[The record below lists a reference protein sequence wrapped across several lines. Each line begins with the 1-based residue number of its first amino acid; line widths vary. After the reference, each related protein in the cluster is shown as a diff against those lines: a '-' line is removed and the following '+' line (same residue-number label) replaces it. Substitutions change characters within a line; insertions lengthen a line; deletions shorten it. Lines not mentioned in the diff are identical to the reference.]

1 MLTSFAENIWIADGP
16 IVDAALGFHYPTRM
30 AVIRLSGGGL
40 FVWSPVPLTEE
51 LRAGVAALGEVRHIV
66 APNSLH
72 HLFIPEWAAAFP
84 AAKLHAAPG
93 LAKKRKDIAFDSEL
107 GDEAPSGWAGEIDQA
122 VMRGNTITEEVVFF
136 HAKSGTVLFTDLV
149 QHLPQGWYRGWRA
162 IVAKLDLMSAPEAS
176 VPRKFRLAFTG
187 RRAARAAL
195 ARVLEWPS
203 EKVLMAHGAPV
214 TQDARAFLARA
225 FGWLSR

>member
-1 MLTSFAENIWIADGP
+1 MLEPFAEDIWIADGP
-16 IVDAALGFHYPTRM
+16 VVDAALGFHYPTRM
-30 AVIRLSGGGL
+30 AVIRLGDGGL
-40 FVWSPVPLTEE
+40 FVWSPVPLTDD

-93 LAKKRKDIAFDSEL
+93 LAKKRKDVAFNSEL
-107 GDEAPSGWAGEIDQA
+107 GDEAPAGWAGEIDQA

-136 HAKSGTVLFTDLV
+136 HVKSGTVLFTDLV
-149 QHLPQGWYRGWRA
+149 QHLPEGWYKGWRA
-162 IVAKLDLMSAPEAS
+162 IVARLDLMVAPEAA
-176 VPRKFRLAFTG
+176 VPRKFRLGFAR

-195 ARVLEWPS
+195 ARILGWPA
-203 EKVLMAHGAPV
+203 EKVLIAHGAPV
-214 TQDARAFLARA
+214 ASDGKAFLARA
-225 FGWLSR
+225 FAWLGR